1 MTNRQMTHRITPPL
15 ITELAPDEVFVFGS
29 NLAGIHGAGAAKQAL
44 QWGAMP
50 GIGVGMRGHTYAI
63 PTKDKRIRAMKPHQI
78 APYIYDFLR
87 VAGHLPDMTF
97 LVTEIGCGL
106 AGHVPEVI
114 APYFRGAID
123 MENVWLPK
131 RFWKVLGK

>member
-1 MTNRQMTHRITPPL
+1 MNHRTTPDHITGL
-15 ITELAPDEVFVFGS
+15 KEHEVFVFGS

-44 QWGAMP
+44 QWGAVH
-50 GIGVGMRGHTYAI
+50 GEGVGMRGHTYAI
-63 PTKDKRIRAMKPHQI
+63 PTKDKRIRTLKPHQI

-114 APYFRGAID
+114 APYFRGAVEL
-123 MENVWLPK
+123 ENVWLPK